1 MKKLRRKI
9 ILGVFFSVLVVFAL
23 TVVVIGTALNMHLSD
38 RSDSITKLINNSDG
52 EFPSKHEYDKMS
64 KEEQIH
70 LYDLDDESRFRMRYF
85 VVYFDSKYNV
95 KSVKTDHIAAVDKTT
110 AGEMASDVLYE
121 SNTTGYYGDY
131 RYRYSEDTNS
141 VIFLNIS
148 GDAEGIRIIMIFI
161 SIVAL
166 IFVLLITVIFY
177 FLSKRIV
184 KPFEENSRMQ
194 KQFITDA
201 SHELKTPLAII
212 SANAEVLA
220 YKDGENEWINNITA
234 QVERIGGLI
243 NELLT
248 LNRLEEIDTVVDIEP
263 VNLSELIYTVSAD
276 FEQVFKGE
284 EVSVKYDVQPDIVIN
299 GNRNQLERLISVL
312 VENASKYI
320 SAGGEFRI
328 TLKKEMRYTTLSVFN
343 TCEIDP
349 NVDYKYLFDRFYR
362 PDSSRT
368 SGTGGHGIGLSIAKR
383 IATLHNGSIAAVP
396 QVDGLSFNVKLS
408 NRMRLQKTNKG

>member
-70 LYDLDDESRFRMRYF
+70 LYDFDDESRFRMRYF

-320 SAGGEFRI
+320 SVGGEFRI

>member
-23 TVVVIGTALNMHLSD
+23 TVVVIGTALNMHLSE

-52 EFPSKHEYDKMS
+52 ELPSKHEYDKMS

-70 LYDLDDESRFRMRYF
+70 LYDFDDESRFRMRYF

-284 EVSVKYDVQPDIVIN
+284 KVSVKYDVQPDVVIN

-408 NRMRLQKTNKG
+408 NRMRLQKKVKG

>member
-52 EFPSKHEYDKMS
+52 ELPSKHEYDKMS

-70 LYDLDDESRFRMRYF
+70 LYDFDDESRFRMRYF

-284 EVSVKYDVQPDIVIN
+284 EVSVKYDVQPDVVIN

-408 NRMRLQKTNKG
+408 NRMRLQKKNKG